1 MELVRI
7 LSCSCSPEFVFS
19 SPQTFSAHKKSK
31 KHVAWEAGRKCDKI
45 EATRRDN
52 DIYTLGL
59 KIKDRED
66 TIERLCVEKSNLQL
80 TNTHLQIQLELLEK
94 KISEIEI
101 YINVSHRPKKSKIPR
116 SEHLRPSGTLARDK
130 RD

>member
-19 SPQTFSAHKKSK
+19 SPQTLSAHKKSK

-94 KISEIEI
+94 KISD
-101 YINVSHRPKKSKIPR
+101 VSHRPKKSKIPR
-116 SEHLRPSGTLARDK
+116 SEHLRPSSTPARDK